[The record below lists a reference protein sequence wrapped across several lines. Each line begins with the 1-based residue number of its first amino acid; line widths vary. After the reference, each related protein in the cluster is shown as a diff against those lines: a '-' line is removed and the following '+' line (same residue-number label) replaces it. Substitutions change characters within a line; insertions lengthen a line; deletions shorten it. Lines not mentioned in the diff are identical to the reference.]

1 MTNVPNNNSPSPPP
15 VVGSVRLNLRWGR
28 RALLVIGYWVIG
40 IYLELGI
47 WLLEFEMLL
56 KTESR
61 GTHFE

>member
-47 WLLEFEMLL
+47 W
-56 KTESR
+56 
-61 GTHFE
+61 